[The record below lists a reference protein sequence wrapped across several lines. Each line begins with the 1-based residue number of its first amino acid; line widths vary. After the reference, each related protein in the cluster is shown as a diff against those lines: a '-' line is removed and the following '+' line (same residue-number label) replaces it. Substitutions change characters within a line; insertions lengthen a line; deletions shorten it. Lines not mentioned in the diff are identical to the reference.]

1 MIVHFVYTVHIVLYQ
16 FVYICMKSLLH
27 TDCHSSLDIVSL
39 LFWLPPAPVL
49 CITVIT
55 VKQAFGNLGLLAG
68 YGAKPIGAGLGRDR
82 N

>member
-1 MIVHFVYTVHIVLYQ
+1 MMYVYTVLVLNVNM
-16 FVYICMKSLLH
+16 FRKVFLH
-27 TDCHSSLDIVSL
+27 SDCHSSLDIFHL
-39 LFWLPPAPVL
+39 LFWLPPAPLL

-82 N
+82 SVG